1 MSRSDGHLHLTILAS
16 ATSSDATEE
25 STDDRFME
33 LDLIVARNVVATIH
47 DGPLPAID
55 DYVER
60 LEGDSHIGALSAADL
75 MSSIVDEV
83 IGGYFTVI
91 ERIERS
97 IDELDTVA
105 LRGGR
110 DDRVLSSIVAVRRRI
125 ARLRRVVAPHRD
137 TLAALARPEQ
147 RSETDIG
154 EPWPGL
160 VDRLERAV
168 DSIEALRDAL
178 IGTFD
183 ISMGRATQRTD
194 SVITTLTLLSAVLL
208 PATLLAGVMGMNFSL
223 PLFDDPGNF
232 FLVVVAMVAMAAAI
246 LATARWRRWI

>member
-1 MSRSDGHLHLTILAS
+1 MTMMA
-16 ATSSDATEE
+16 SSDTPDENERTTEDHF
-25 STDDRFME
+25 TE

-47 DGPLPAID
+47 SGPLPAID

-60 LEGDSHIGALSAADL
+60 LEGDSSIGALSAADL

-83 IGGYFTVI
+83 IGGYFTTI
-91 ERIERS
+91 ERIERA

-110 DDRVLSSIVAVRRRI
+110 DDRILNDIVAVRRRI

-137 TLAALARPEQ
+137 TLAALARPEL
-147 RSETDIG
+147 RAETDIG

-168 DSIEALRDAL
+168 DSVEALRDAL
-178 IGTFD
+178 LGTFD

-194 SVITTLTLLSAVLL
+194 GVITTLTMLSALLL
-208 PATLLAGVMGMNFSL
+208 PATLLAGIMGMNFDL
-223 PLFDDPGNF
+223 PLFDEPDVF
-232 FLVVVAMVAMAAAI
+232 WLVVAAMVGMAVAI
-246 LATARWRRWI
+246 LVTARLRRWI